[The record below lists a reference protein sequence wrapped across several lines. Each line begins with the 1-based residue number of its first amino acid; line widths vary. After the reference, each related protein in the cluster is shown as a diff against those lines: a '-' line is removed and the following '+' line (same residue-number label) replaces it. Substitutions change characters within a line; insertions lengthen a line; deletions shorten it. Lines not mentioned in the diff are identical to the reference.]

1 MEKGHEI
8 WYMEFKA
15 RSGALRTVAREIGR
29 YKLDLVGVQE
39 VRWDKR
45 GTVRA
50 GNYNFC
56 MEEET
61 KIMNWGQIFCTQ
73 QNSIS
78 S

>member
-1 MEKGHEI
+1 MRFGT
-8 WYMEFKA
+8 WNLRRPY

-29 YKLDLVGVQE
+29 YKLDLLGVQE
-39 VRWDKR
+39 VGWDIR

-50 GNYNFC
+50 GNYNFS
-56 MEEET
+56 MEKEM
-61 KIMNWGQIFCTQ
+61 KIMNWEQVFCTL